1 MLRKTFFTILSI
13 FASANIAFSATVSG
27 APDVYRV
34 TLYEMALCS
43 DSSCSDPKIIGSNDS
58 GRDFDIAS
66 ASAGQNV
73 GSFVDSLSNID
84 NGTYSHVRFVIGR
97 SFVISGQL
105 ESGGTTYYTNN
116 SGTDYTSAAAAAAAV
131 TETQSK
137 IYMGASTISGDKS
150 EITTF
155 VSDVSISASS
165 LVSVNVTDSN
175 KVDYIIPLSSTLVWD
190 ENAKYRQ
197 YALDFDISSTL
208 GMSDSVAGTS
218 SNWVSYI
225 IAPTVSFSQL

>member
-84 NGTYSHVRFVIGR
+84 NGTYSHVSFVIGR

-137 IYMGASTISGDKS
+137 IYMGASTSSGDKS